1 MDYLEKMFRVLV
13 CVVIVVL
20 VPCVN
25 LMHIPCVEVYDI
37 KDGHYS
43 ANCSSRA
50 LQHIPFDLH
59 HNIKV
64 LDLRN
69 NELAELGASSFAKYD
84 TLRELYLQNNS
95 IRSIQP
101 NAFSLLG
108 LLQVLDLSSNQL
120 TTVPSASFN
129 GLPSLRKLSLRGNRI
144 NIIQPEAF
152 SPLVNLRD
160 LLLDG
165 NYLQTVAD
173 DAFKNLD
180 YLENLELQHNNLEY
194 VNENIVQYFTHRFI
208 AFRLYNNPWVCDC
221 KTRWLEDYLLHQS
234 TNQSEDN
241 ILQWIFPEGQPV
253 CHGPADLQARAFSS
267 LTEKD
272 FVCQISMYTSGHDMV
287 LEAGG
292 ETQMYCKYM
301 ANPHVDP
308 VWTLNGDVLNP
319 ADTEKYVIVTE
330 GSTIVTSI
338 LTINNFQKH
347 NIGEYKC
354 SVENARGPV
363 AISFMVTLNGVDPIA
378 YTLPVSELTNQSP
391 ENSHTVTIALSVVGG
406 FVFLLLASGF
416 IIFAIVRCRR
426 QQRKKSEQRSMR
438 FKEHLKTN
446 VLNHSEIM
454 ECKDYEK
461 PDISMATEL
470 QERGPYDRET
480 IYDPHPLYDQVPVGS
495 DLDQSEHNTYV
506 SFKSEYVEPDEMTQ
520 LYTAGT
526 NRTKGSDG
534 SQCESTSPLLD
545 NCSPIMCDSHDLLYE
560 TSTGSS
566 IYTPAFFPKSHTLNS
581 RYLPSMS
588 SYDTYLSYTPYST
601 MSQSSHQ
608 PTTSSPPL
616 DQSVRNKSASA
627 SNIGPNLPPKKPPR
641 VFNSRDSM
649 CLSNTSSSGS
659 DTIPKLSLP
668 KPGTVDEFG
677 TAV

>member
-1 MDYLEKMFRVLV
+1 MEGYEKMFGVFV
-13 CVVIVVL
+13 CVVIAVL

-25 LMHIPCVEVYDI
+25 LMHIRCTEVYDI
-37 KDGHYS
+37 QDGYYS
-43 ANCSSRA
+43 ANCSGRA

-64 LDLRN
+64 LDLQN
-69 NELAELGASSFAKYD
+69 NELIELVSNSFAKYD
-84 TLRELYLQNNS
+84 SLTELYLQNNS
-95 IRSIQP
+95 IRVIKK

-108 LLQVLDLSSNQL
+108 QLQILDLSSNQL
-120 TTVPSASFN
+120 TTVPTASFD

-144 NIIQPEAF
+144 NRIQPEAF
-152 SPLVNLRD
+152 SPLVNLRN

-165 NYLQTVAD
+165 NYLQTIAD
-173 DAFKNLD
+173 NAFKNMD
-180 YLENLELQHNNLEY
+180 YLENLELQHNNLEFI
-194 VNENIVQYFTHRFI
+194 NENVVQYFTHRFTS
-208 AFRLYNNPWVCDC
+208 FKLYNNPWVCDC
-221 KTRWLEDYLLHQS
+221 KIRWLEDYLLHQS

-253 CHGPADLQARAFSS
+253 CQGPAELQARDFSS
-267 LTEKD
+267 LTERD
-272 FVCQISMYTSGHDMV
+272 FVCQISMYTSGQDV
-287 LEAGG
+287 ISEVGG
-292 ETQMYCKYM
+292 QTKMYCKYM

-319 ADTEKYVIVTE
+319 AETEKYVIVTE

-338 LTINNFQKH
+338 LTINDFQKY

-363 AISFMVTLNGVDPIA
+363 AISFMVTLDGVDPIA

-391 ENSHTVTIALSVVGG
+391 ENSHTVTIALSVIGG
-406 FVFLLLASGF
+406 FIFLLLASGF

-426 QQRKKSEQRSMR
+426 QQRKKSEQRSKR

-461 PDISMATEL
+461 PDISVATEL
-470 QERGPYDRET
+470 QERGPFDREP
-480 IYDPHPLYDQVPVGS
+480 IYDPHPLYDQVPVAS
-495 DLDQSEHNTYV
+495 NLDQSENNTYV

-520 LYTAGT
+520 LYTT
-526 NRTKGSDG
+526 VNRTKGSDG

-601 MSQSSHQ
+601 MSHSSQQ
-608 PTTSSPPL
+608 PTSTPPL
-616 DQSVRNKSASA
+616 NPSVRSKSASA
-627 SNIGPNLPPKKPPR
+627 SNIGPVMPPKKPPR

>member
-1 MDYLEKMFRVLV
+1 MESYEKMF
-13 CVVIVVL
+13 CVFVFVVFAMF
-20 VPCVN
+20 VPRVN
-25 LMHIPCVEVYDI
+25 LMHIPCDEVYDME
-37 KDGHYS
+37 DGYYS

-50 LQHIPFDLH
+50 LGHIPFDLH

-64 LDLRN
+64 LDLQN
-69 NELAELGASSFAKYD
+69 NQLLELVSSSFAKYD
-84 TLRELYLQNNS
+84 TLTELYLQNNS
-95 IRSIQP
+95 IRIIKA

-108 LLQVLDLSSNQL
+108 QLQVLDLSSNQL
-120 TTVPSASFN
+120 TSVPTAAFD
-129 GLPSLRKLSLRGNRI
+129 GLTSLRKLSLRGNRI
-144 NIIQPEAF
+144 SMIQPEAF

-165 NYLQTVAD
+165 NYLQRVAD
-173 DAFKNLD
+173 EAFKNLD
-180 YLENLELQHNNLEY
+180 YLENLELQHNNLEFM
-194 VNENIVQYFTHRFI
+194 NENVVQYFTHRFTS
-208 AFRLYNNPWVCDC
+208 FKLYSNPWVCDC
-221 KTRWLEDYLLHQS
+221 KTRWLEDYLIHQS

-253 CHGPADLQARAFSS
+253 CQGPTDLWSRAFSS
-267 LTEKD
+267 LTETD
-272 FVCQISMYTSGHDMV
+272 FVCQITMYTSGQEVV

-292 ETQMYCKYM
+292 QTQMLCKYM
-301 ANPHVDP
+301 SNPHVDP
-308 VWTLNGDVLNP
+308 VWTRNEEILNP

-338 LTINNFQKH
+338 LTVKDFQKK

-354 SVENARGPV
+354 SAENARGPV
-363 AISFMVTLNGVDPIA
+363 AISFMVTLNGIDPIA

-391 ENSHTVTIALSVVGG
+391 ENSHTVTIALSVIGG
-406 FVFLLLASGF
+406 FIFLLLTSGL
-416 IIFAIVRCRR
+416 IIFAIVKCRR
-426 QQRKKSEQRSMR
+426 NQRKKSEQRSMR

-461 PDISMATEL
+461 SDISMATEL
-470 QERGPYDRET
+470 QERGPYDREP

-495 DLDQSEHNTYV
+495 NLDQAENNTYV

-520 LYTAGT
+520 LYTGV

-588 SYDTYLSYTPYST
+588 SYDTYLSFTPYST
-601 MSQSSHQ
+601 MSHCSQQ
-608 PTTSSPPL
+608 NTSTPPL
-616 DQSVRNKSASA
+616 NPSVRSKSASA
-627 SNIGPNLPPKKPPR
+627 NNIGPVMPPKKPPR

-649 CLSNTSSSGS
+649 SLSITSSSGS
-659 DTIPKLSLP
+659 ETIPKLSLP